1 MDILFDQKNYDIDL
15 VTVGENV
22 VDLAVVTS
30 SADILMQR
38 LYLRFKTYK
47 RDLWWSLSYG
57 IDYLNEVFGM
67 NKPIRSVDVIIQNEI
82 LREPMVESLVSF
94 ESEVINYTYNCKF
107 TVSFV
112 NEPETITY
120 YILTNEK
127 TNFNYGCI
135 WCHYDILR
143 RKEAGG

>member
-1 MDILFDQKNYDIDL
+1 MDILFDQKAYDIEL
-15 VTVGENV
+15 VTVGGNV

-30 SADILMQR
+30 SADTLMQR

-47 RDLWWSLSYG
+47 RDLWWSLGYG

-82 LREPMVESLVSF
+82 LREPMVASLVSF

-107 TVSFV
+107 TVSVV

-120 YILTNEK
+120 YILTNENGAVL
-127 TNFNYGCI
+127 TDENGNQLTI
-135 WCHYDILR
+135 RI
-143 RKEAGG
+143 

>member
-1 MDILFDQKNYDIDL
+1 MDILFDQKTYDVEL

-82 LREPMVESLVSF
+82 LREPMVASLVSF

-107 TVSFV
+107 TVSVV

-120 YILTNEK
+120 YILTNENGAVL
-127 TNFNYGCI
+127 TDENGNQLTI
-135 WCHYDILR
+135 RI
-143 RKEAGG
+143 

>member
-22 VDLAVVTS
+22 VDLAVVTN
-30 SADILMQR
+30 SASILMQR

-82 LREPMVESLVSF
+82 LREPMVASLVSF

-107 TVSFV
+107 TVSVV

-120 YILTNEK
+120 YILTNENGAVL
-127 TNFNYGCI
+127 TDENGNQLTI
-135 WCHYDILR
+135 RI
-143 RKEAGG
+143 

>member
-1 MDILFDQKNYDIDL
+1 MDILFDQKTYDVEL
-15 VTVGENV
+15 VAVGENV
-22 VDLAVVTS
+22 VDLAVVTN
-30 SADILMQR
+30 SASILMQR

-82 LREPMVESLVSF
+82 LREPMVASLVSF

-107 TVSFV
+107 TVSVV

-120 YILTNEK
+120 YILTNENGAVL
-127 TNFNYGCI
+127 TDENGNQLTI
-135 WCHYDILR
+135 RI
-143 RKEAGG
+143 

>member
-1 MDILFDQKNYDIDL
+1 MDILFDQKNYDIDI

-30 SADILMQR
+30 SSDILMQR

-82 LREPMVESLVSF
+82 LREPMVASLVSF

-107 TVSFV
+107 TVSVV

-120 YILTNEK
+120 YILTNENGAVL
-127 TNFNYGCI
+127 TDENGNQLTI
-135 WCHYDILR
+135 RI
-143 RKEAGG
+143 

>member
-1 MDILFDQKNYDIDL
+1 MDILFDQKSYDIEL

-30 SADILMQR
+30 STDILMQR

-107 TVSFV
+107 TVSVV

-120 YILTNEK
+120 YILTNENGAVL
-127 TNFNYGCI
+127 TDENGNQLTI
-135 WCHYDILR
+135 RI
-143 RKEAGG
+143 

>member
-1 MDILFDQKNYDIDL
+1 MDILFDQKSYDIEL

-30 SADILMQR
+30 SADTLMQR

-82 LREPMVESLVSF
+82 LREPMVASLVSF

-107 TVSFV
+107 TVSVV

-120 YILTNEK
+120 YILTNENGAVLTDENGNK
-127 TNFNYGCI
+127 LTI
-135 WCHYDILR
+135 RI
-143 RKEAGG
+143 

>member
-1 MDILFDQKNYDIDL
+1 MDILFDQKTYDVEL
-15 VTVGENV
+15 VTVGGNV

-82 LREPMVESLVSF
+82 LREPMVASLVSF

-107 TVSFV
+107 TVSVV

-120 YILTNEK
+120 YILTNENGAVL
-127 TNFNYGCI
+127 TDENGNQLTI
-135 WCHYDILR
+135 RI
-143 RKEAGG
+143 

>member
-1 MDILFDQKNYDIDL
+1 MDILFDQKTYDVEL

-22 VDLAVVTS
+22 VDLAVVTNS
-30 SADILMQR
+30 VSILMQR

-82 LREPMVESLVSF
+82 LREPMVASLVSF

-107 TVSFV
+107 TVSVV

-120 YILTNEK
+120 YILTNENGAVL
-127 TNFNYGCI
+127 TDENGNQLTI
-135 WCHYDILR
+135 RI
-143 RKEAGG
+143 

>member
-1 MDILFDQKNYDIDL
+1 MDILFDQKSYDIEL

-30 SADILMQR
+30 SADTLMQR

-82 LREPMVESLVSF
+82 LREPMVENLVSF

-107 TVSFV
+107 TVSVV
-112 NEPETITY
+112 NVPETITY
-120 YILTNEK
+120 YILTNENGAVL
-127 TNFNYGCI
+127 TDENGNQLTI
-135 WCHYDILR
+135 RI
-143 RKEAGG
+143 

>member
-82 LREPMVESLVSF
+82 LREPMVASLVSF

-107 TVSFV
+107 TVSVV

-127 TNFNYGCI
+127 GAVLTDENGNQLTI
-135 WCHYDILR
+135 RI
-143 RKEAGG
+143 

>member
-1 MDILFDQKNYDIDL
+1 MDILFDQKTYDVEL
-15 VTVGENV
+15 VAVGENV
-22 VDLAVVTS
+22 VDLAVVTN
-30 SADILMQR
+30 SASILMQR

-47 RDLWWSLSYG
+47 RDLWWSLGYG

-82 LREPMVESLVSF
+82 LREPMVASLVSF

-107 TVSFV
+107 TVSVV

-120 YILTNEK
+120 YILTNENGAVL
-127 TNFNYGCI
+127 TDENGNQLTI
-135 WCHYDILR
+135 RI
-143 RKEAGG
+143 

>member
-107 TVSFV
+107 TVSVV

-120 YILTNEK
+120 YILTNENGAVL
-127 TNFNYGCI
+127 TDENGNQLTI
-135 WCHYDILR
+135 RI
-143 RKEAGG
+143 

>member
-107 TVSFV
+107 TVSVV

-120 YILTNEK
+120 YILTNENGAVL
-127 TNFNYGCI
+127 TDENGNQLTI
-135 WCHYDILR
+135 R
-143 RKEAGG
+143 V

>member
-1 MDILFDQKNYDIDL
+1 MDILFDQKAYDVEL
-15 VTVGENV
+15 VTVGANV

-82 LREPMVESLVSF
+82 LREPMVASLVSF

-107 TVSFV
+107 TVSVV

-120 YILTNEK
+120 YILTNENGAVL
-127 TNFNYGCI
+127 TDENGNQLTI
-135 WCHYDILR
+135 RI
-143 RKEAGG
+143 

>member
-1 MDILFDQKNYDIDL
+1 MDILFDQKTYNINL

-107 TVSFV
+107 TVSVV

-120 YILTNEK
+120 YILTNENGAVL
-127 TNFNYGCI
+127 TDENGNQLTI
-135 WCHYDILR
+135 RI
-143 RKEAGG
+143 

>member
-1 MDILFDQKNYDIDL
+1 MDILFFFFYYDIDL

-82 LREPMVESLVSF
+82 LREPMVASLVSF

-107 TVSFV
+107 TVSVV

-120 YILTNEK
+120 YILTNENGAVL
-127 TNFNYGCI
+127 TDENGNQLTI
-135 WCHYDILR
+135 RI
-143 RKEAGG
+143 

>member
-1 MDILFDQKNYDIDL
+1 MDILFDQKTYDIEL

-67 NKPIRSVDVIIQNEI
+67 NKPIRSVDVIIPNEI

-107 TVSFV
+107 TVSVV

-120 YILTNEK
+120 YILTNENGAVL
-127 TNFNYGCI
+127 TDENGNQLTI
-135 WCHYDILR
+135 RI
-143 RKEAGG
+143 

>member
-1 MDILFDQKNYDIDL
+1 MDILFDQKTYDIDL

-82 LREPMVESLVSF
+82 LREPMVASLVSF

-107 TVSFV
+107 TVSVV

-120 YILTNEK
+120 YILTNENGAVL
-127 TNFNYGCI
+127 TDENGNQLTI
-135 WCHYDILR
+135 RI
-143 RKEAGG
+143 

>member
-1 MDILFDQKNYDIDL
+1 MDILFDQKTYDIDL
-15 VTVGENV
+15 VSVGENV

-30 SADILMQR
+30 STDILMQR

-82 LREPMVESLVSF
+82 LQEPMVESLVSF

-107 TVSFV
+107 TVSVV

-120 YILTNEK
+120 YILTNENGAVL
-127 TNFNYGCI
+127 TDENGNQLTI
-135 WCHYDILR
+135 RI
-143 RKEAGG
+143 

>member
-1 MDILFDQKNYDIDL
+1 MDILFDQKTYDIEL

-22 VDLAVVTS
+22 VDLAVVTN

-107 TVSFV
+107 TVSVV

-120 YILTNEK
+120 YILTNE
-127 TNFNYGCI
+127 NGA
-135 WCHYDILR
+135 ILTDENGNQLTIR
-143 RKEAGG
+143 I

>member
-1 MDILFDQKNYDIDL
+1 MDILFDQKAYDIEL
-15 VTVGENV
+15 VTVGGNV

-47 RDLWWSLSYG
+47 RDLWWSLGYG

-82 LREPMVESLVSF
+82 LREPMVASLVSF

-107 TVSFV
+107 TVSVV

-120 YILTNEK
+120 YILTNENGAVL
-127 TNFNYGCI
+127 TDENGNQLTI
-135 WCHYDILR
+135 RI
-143 RKEAGG
+143 

>member
-82 LREPMVESLVSF
+82 LREPMVASLVSF

-107 TVSFV
+107 TVSVV

-120 YILTNEK
+120 YILTNESGAVL
-127 TNFNYGCI
+127 TDENGNQLTI
-135 WCHYDILR
+135 RI
-143 RKEAGG
+143 

>member
-1 MDILFDQKNYDIDL
+1 MDILFDQKTYDIDL

-30 SADILMQR
+30 SADTLMQR

-82 LREPMVESLVSF
+82 LQEPMVANLVSF

-107 TVSFV
+107 TVSVV

-120 YILTNEK
+120 YILTNENGAVL
-127 TNFNYGCI
+127 TDENGNQLTI
-135 WCHYDILR
+135 RI
-143 RKEAGG
+143 

>member
-47 RDLWWSLSYG
+47 RDLWWSLGYG

-82 LREPMVESLVSF
+82 LREPMVASLVSF

-107 TVSFV
+107 TVSVV

-120 YILTNEK
+120 YILTNENGAVL
-127 TNFNYGCI
+127 TDENGNQLTI
-135 WCHYDILR
+135 RI
-143 RKEAGG
+143 

>member
-1 MDILFDQKNYDIDL
+1 MDIIFDQTTYHIDL

-30 SADILMQR
+30 STDILMQR

-107 TVSFV
+107 TVSVV

-120 YILTNEK
+120 YILTNENGAVL
-127 TNFNYGCI
+127 TDENGNQLTI
-135 WCHYDILR
+135 RI
-143 RKEAGG
+143 

>member
-1 MDILFDQKNYDIDL
+1 MDILFDQKTYDIEL

-82 LREPMVESLVSF
+82 LREPMVASLVSF

-107 TVSFV
+107 TVSVV

-120 YILTNEK
+120 YILTNENGAVL
-127 TNFNYGCI
+127 TDENGNQLTI
-135 WCHYDILR
+135 RI
-143 RKEAGG
+143 

>member
-1 MDILFDQKNYDIDL
+1 MDILFDQKAYDVEL

-22 VDLAVVTS
+22 VDLAVVTNS
-30 SADILMQR
+30 TSILMQR

-82 LREPMVESLVSF
+82 LREPMVASLVSF

-107 TVSFV
+107 TVSVV

-120 YILTNEK
+120 YILTNENGAVL
-127 TNFNYGCI
+127 TDENGNQLTI
-135 WCHYDILR
+135 RI
-143 RKEAGG
+143 

>member
-107 TVSFV
+107 TVSVV

-120 YILTNEK
+120 YILTNENGAVL
-127 TNFNYGCI
+127 TGENGNQLTI
-135 WCHYDILR
+135 RI
-143 RKEAGG
+143 

>member
-1 MDILFDQKNYDIDL
+1 MDILFDQTTYDIDL

-30 SADILMQR
+30 STDILMQR

-82 LREPMVESLVSF
+82 LQEPMVANLVSF
-94 ESEVINYTYNCKF
+94 ESDVINYTYNCKF
-107 TVSFV
+107 TVSVV

-120 YILTNEK
+120 YILTNESGAVL
-127 TNFNYGCI
+127 TDENGNQLTI
-135 WCHYDILR
+135 RI
-143 RKEAGG
+143 

>member
-82 LREPMVESLVSF
+82 LQEPMVESLVSF

-107 TVSFV
+107 TVSVV

-120 YILTNEK
+120 YILTNENGAVL
-127 TNFNYGCI
+127 TDENGNQLTI
-135 WCHYDILR
+135 RI
-143 RKEAGG
+143 

>member
-1 MDILFDQKNYDIDL
+1 MDILFDQKTYDIEL
-15 VTVGENV
+15 VTIGENV

-30 SADILMQR
+30 SADTLMQR

-57 IDYLNEVFGM
+57 IDYLSEVFGM

-107 TVSFV
+107 TVSVV

-120 YILTNEK
+120 YILTNENGAVL
-127 TNFNYGCI
+127 TDENGNQLTI
-135 WCHYDILR
+135 RI
-143 RKEAGG
+143 

>member
-1 MDILFDQKNYDIDL
+1 MDVLFDQKNYDIDL
-15 VTVGENV
+15 ITVGENV

-107 TVSFV
+107 TVSVV

-120 YILTNEK
+120 YILTNENGAAL
-127 TNFNYGCI
+127 TDENGNQLTI
-135 WCHYDILR
+135 RI
-143 RKEAGG
+143 

>member
-1 MDILFDQKNYDIDL
+1 MDILFDQKTYDVEL

-22 VDLAVVTS
+22 VDLAVVTNS
-30 SADILMQR
+30 VSILMQR

-82 LREPMVESLVSF
+82 LREPMVASLISF

-107 TVSFV
+107 TVSVV

-120 YILTNEK
+120 YILTNENGAVL
-127 TNFNYGCI
+127 TDENGNQLTI
-135 WCHYDILR
+135 RI
-143 RKEAGG
+143 

>member
-107 TVSFV
+107 TVSVV
-112 NEPETITY
+112 NGPETITY
-120 YILTNEK
+120 YILTNENGAVL
-127 TNFNYGCI
+127 TDENGNQLTI
-135 WCHYDILR
+135 RI
-143 RKEAGG
+143 

>member
-1 MDILFDQKNYDIDL
+1 MDILFDQKTYDVEL
-15 VTVGENV
+15 VTVGGNV

-30 SADILMQR
+30 SASILMQR

-82 LREPMVESLVSF
+82 LREPMVASLVSF

-107 TVSFV
+107 TVSVV

-120 YILTNEK
+120 YILTNENGAVL
-127 TNFNYGCI
+127 TDENGNQLTI
-135 WCHYDILR
+135 RI
-143 RKEAGG
+143 

>member
-1 MDILFDQKNYDIDL
+1 MDILFDQKAYDIEL
-15 VTVGENV
+15 VTVGANV
-22 VDLAVVTS
+22 LDLAVVTS

-82 LREPMVESLVSF
+82 LREPMVENLVSF

-107 TVSFV
+107 TVSVV

-120 YILTNEK
+120 YILTNENGAVL
-127 TNFNYGCI
+127 TDENGNQLTI
-135 WCHYDILR
+135 RI
-143 RKEAGG
+143 

>member
-1 MDILFDQKNYDIDL
+1 MDILFDQKTYDIDL

-82 LREPMVESLVSF
+82 LQEPMVANLVSF

-107 TVSFV
+107 TVSVV

-120 YILTNEK
+120 YILTNENGAVL
-127 TNFNYGCI
+127 TDENGNQLTI
-135 WCHYDILR
+135 RI
-143 RKEAGG
+143 

>member
-1 MDILFDQKNYDIDL
+1 MDILFDQKTYDIEL
-15 VTVGENV
+15 VTVGGNV

-30 SADILMQR
+30 SASILMQR

-82 LREPMVESLVSF
+82 LREPMVASLVSF

-107 TVSFV
+107 TVSVV

-120 YILTNEK
+120 YILTNENGAVL
-127 TNFNYGCI
+127 TDENGNQLTI
-135 WCHYDILR
+135 RI
-143 RKEAGG
+143 

>member
-1 MDILFDQKNYDIDL
+1 MDILFDQKAYDIEL

-47 RDLWWSLSYG
+47 RDLWWSLGYG

-67 NKPIRSVDVIIQNEI
+67 NKPIRSVDVITQNEI
-82 LREPMVESLVSF
+82 LREPMVASLVSF

-107 TVSFV
+107 TVSVV

-120 YILTNEK
+120 YILTNENGAVL
-127 TNFNYGCI
+127 TDENGNQLTI
-135 WCHYDILR
+135 RI
-143 RKEAGG
+143 